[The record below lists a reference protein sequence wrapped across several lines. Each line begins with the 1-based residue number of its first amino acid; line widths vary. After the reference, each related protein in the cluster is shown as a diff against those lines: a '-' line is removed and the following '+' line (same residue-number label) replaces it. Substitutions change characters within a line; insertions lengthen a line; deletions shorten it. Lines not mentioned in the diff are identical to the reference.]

1 VHRND
6 QYRGRIVSRAEHYT
20 CMISRDEDGRITAVE
35 VDVVDLEGGER
46 AIRVNGHRAA
56 HIAAPLQE
64 ILRSAGLRGRQWTS
78 PLPLDL
84 APTLGAH
91 AELLLRAV
99 KPLRRVDR
107 IAGVA
112 EGVAGMSRE
121 EANYWH
127 AQTQR
132 RHGLKALRVLI
143 DGGTR

>member
-1 VHRND
+1 M
-6 QYRGRIVSRAEHYT
+6 SRAENYT
-20 CMISRDEDGRITAVE
+20 CQISRDDDGRITAVE
-35 VDVVDLEGGER
+35 VDVIDLEGEQRG
-46 AIRVNGHRAA
+46 IRVNGHRAA

-64 ILRSAGLRGRQWTS
+64 ILRTAGLGGRRWTS
-78 PLPLDL
+78 PRPFQLT
-84 APTLGAH
+84 PTLGAH

-112 EGVAGMSRE
+112 EGIAGMGRE

-132 RHGLKALRVLI
+132 RHGLKALRVLL

>member
-1 VHRND
+1 M
-6 QYRGRIVSRAEHYT
+6 SRAEHYT
-20 CMISRDEDGRITAVE
+20 CQVSRDDEGRITAVE
-35 VDVVDLEGGER
+35 IDVTELDGGQR
-46 AIRVNGHRAA
+46 LVRVNGHRAA
-56 HIAAPLQE
+56 HVAAPLHE
-64 ILRSAGLRGRQWTS
+64 ILRPAALRGRQWTS
-78 PLPLDL
+78 AQPFDL

-132 RHGLKALRVLI
+132 RHGLKALRVLL
-143 DGGTR
+143 DGAAR